1 MVAMVIGLPVNE
13 KLIFWSEL
21 PGKQLGVHS
30 TGTTATGAGTASDGG
45 HDGEAVVFVHWGAFL
60 AQIADIFVIQVN
72 VHEGSQFALISIQV
86 TSQIRVRRGQRGK
99 RLAHVIGLHVNTRLL
114 ARILS

>member
-13 KLIFWSEL
+13 ELIFLGEL

-30 TGTTATGAGTASDGG
+30 TGTTTGAGAASDGG
-45 HDGEAVVFVHWGAFL
+45 HDGEAVVFVHRGAFL
-60 AQIADIFVIQVN
+60 VQIADVFVIQIN
-72 VHEGSQFALISIQV
+72 IHKGPQFAFVSIQV
-86 TSQIRVRRGQRGK
+86 TPQVRVRRGERGK
-99 RLAHVIGLHVNTRLL
+99 RLAHVLGLHVNARFL

>member
-13 KLIFWSEL
+13 ELIFLGEL

-30 TGTTATGAGTASDGG
+30 TGTTTGAGAASDGG
-45 HDGEAVVFVHWGAFL
+45 HDGEAVVFVHRGAFL
-60 AQIADIFVIQVN
+60 VQIADVFVVQIN
-72 VHEGSQFALISIQV
+72 VHKGTQFALISIQV
-86 TSQIRVRRGQRGK
+86 TPQIRVRRGQLRE
-99 RLAHVIGLHVNTRLL
+99 RLTYVLGLHVNARLL